1 MHSFELRHVYPWP
14 RETVWAA
21 LDSQEYADTRGAAT
35 TQVASKVIVTAVSDT
50 TVDGQRVRQV
60 RHTINRDLPRL
71 MKRFTGPTLSYLVT
85 EKIDP
90 SEFIVTWT
98 AAPELHTRPGVG
110 RRVDIRGTYAFDP
123 HPEGCERIVKAR
135 IEVAI
140 PGLGGKIEHGI
151 AKSLRQTH
159 AASAEFA
166 RAYLQESLG

>member
-1 MHSFELRHVYPWP
+1 ML
-14 RETVWAA
+14 
-21 LDSQEYADTRGAAT
+21 
-35 TQVASKVIVTAVSDT
+35 VTPISDT
-50 TVDGQRVRQV
+50 TENGQRVRKV
-60 RHTINRDLPRL
+60 RHTLNRDLPRL

-85 EKIDP
+85 ENIDP
-90 SEFIVTWT
+90 NEFIVSWT
-98 AAPELHTRPGVG
+98 AVPELRTRPGMG

-140 PGLGGKIEHGI
+140 PGLGGRIEQGI

-166 RAYLQESLG
+166 RAYLQERLG